1 MRISKSTKIKIIILV
16 LLILTILFSI
26 YIINNIQILNNL
38 FGIKIKQENE
48 QTLPLFSYVVY
59 DNQDKSKIK
68 VLIKI
73 NNEQGIEYIEYPNG
87 DILDTN
93 GKTTIAI
100 DYLAT
105 ENQNHTFGIK
115 LVNQEKINENL
126 FIDNN
131 TIQETV
137 LGINIVTNMLGYKA
151 AKIEKKITMD
161 NYNDIYYK
169 FGTSENWIKSEELA
183 VTDYDLIQNMLLDTE
198 GTTTTITAKI
208 VNTITGD
215 TVFVN
220 SEKLDIDTTQV
231 SESINADSL
240 IKAIEAN
247 NIKTG
252 KYEVTVADE
261 KYNLKIYN
269 IDNNIDMSINTSI
282 GVEADVGT
290 ANGYAQNMIVLKVN
304 GDLSIQEGTK
314 LTSYTSKDGYGGP
327 KGMLIYC
334 TGTIINNGEISMT
347 ARGAKAE
354 GQNVYLWKNATGN
367 YEYVPPTG
375 ATGGNSVSANNTGI
389 TGNNG
394 TNRSTGGGRIWRK

>member
-1 MRISKSTKIKIIILV
+1 M
-16 LLILTILFSI
+16 
-26 YIINNIQILNNL
+26 NNL

>member
-1 MRISKSTKIKIIILV
+1 
-16 LLILTILFSI
+16 
-26 YIINNIQILNNL
+26 
-38 FGIKIKQENE
+38 
-48 QTLPLFSYVVY
+48 
-59 DNQDKSKIK
+59 
-68 VLIKI
+68 
-73 NNEQGIEYIEYPNG
+73 
-87 DILDTN
+87 
-93 GKTTIAI
+93 
-100 DYLAT
+100 
-105 ENQNHTFGIK
+105 
-115 LVNQEKINENL
+115 
-126 FIDNN
+126 
-131 TIQETV
+131 
-137 LGINIVTNMLGYKA
+137 
-151 AKIEKKITMD
+151 
-161 NYNDIYYK
+161 
-169 FGTSENWIKSEELA
+169 
-183 VTDYDLIQNMLLDTE
+183 MLLDTE